1 MIFGLGNGTTPAVSA
16 APAPVLS
23 ASEQAAL
30 NAIDAIAADTAGT
43 CTAQC
48 TLTTP
53 SSTPVTGTSC
63 YTTCVSGM
71 QAAIAN
77 ALATCQSEGSGQPNA
92 CALASIQAAM
102 AAGTV
107 ATSGTAS
114 APCTVSILTSLG
126 ICDYWIYAGAAAIAL
141 MLFMRGRH

>member
-1 MIFGLGNGTTPAVSA
+1 
-16 APAPVLS
+16 
-23 ASEQAAL
+23 
-30 NAIDAIAADTAGT
+30 
-43 CTAQC
+43 
-48 TLTTP
+48 
-53 SSTPVTGTSC
+53 
-63 YTTCVSGM
+63 
-71 QAAIAN
+71 
-77 ALATCQSEGSGQPNA
+77 
-92 CALASIQAAM
+92 M